1 MLSFLCTNIKI
12 VLPFLY
18 NRVRDVVIRYR
29 KVDALMVA
37 LGKRRI
43 MNLYTLLEI
52 FHLVRL
58 CQHLDGKRKNS
69 LLIIKKKIFIV

>member
-12 VLPFLY
+12 ALPILCS
-18 NRVRDVVIRYR
+18 RVRVAAIRYR
-29 KVDALMVA
+29 TVDELMVA

-52 FHLVRL
+52 SHRVRL
-58 CQHLDGKRKNS
+58 CQHLEYENNIG
-69 LLIIKKKIFIV
+69 